1 LTVANAPLGPVLGA
15 GAYVLTAPSI
25 HLGHH
30 RPLAALGS
38 ISLRIAAPLALNA
51 LVEKGPCGPDPC
63 LGPGFFA
70 GMALASLVDV
80 TLLAHDSGEPTPKKT
95 ERVTPTV
102 AAGPKSTALFLTGS
116 F

>member
-1 LTVANAPLGPVLGA
+1 
-15 GAYVLTAPSI
+15 
-25 HLGHH
+25 
-30 RPLAALGS
+30 
-38 ISLRIAAPLALNA
+38 
-51 LVEKGPCGPDPC
+51 
-63 LGPGFFA
+63 
-70 GMALASLVDV
+70 MALASLVDV